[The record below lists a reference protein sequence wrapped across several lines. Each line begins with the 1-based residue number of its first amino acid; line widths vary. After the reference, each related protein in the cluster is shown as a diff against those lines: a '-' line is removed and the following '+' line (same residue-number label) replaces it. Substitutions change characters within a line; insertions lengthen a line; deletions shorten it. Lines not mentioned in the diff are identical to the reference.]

1 MHLWNDSSKG
11 GSSPQEIR
19 YAQLIRNPEQS
30 RVWNILG
37 VGSPLSASLDMG
49 MLGAWQGGDRH
60 PNIGPAVNLILRRW
74 LDILFEGN
82 CWFKRLW
89 MRRMDADFGCQGHW
103 AEEGGVR
110 WNCSREIVSPPHS
123 CHCVCALWTLW
134 SWIDSQLFAH
144 KELQRVWRKF
154 VKSWEVSDRGNI
166 FHLPLCEEMSARMD
180 KRSDKIEIF

>member
-11 GSSPQEIR
+11 GSSPQEVR

-30 RVWNILG
+30 RVRNILD

-74 LDILFEGN
+74 LDILFERN

-89 MRRMDADFGCQGHW
+89 MRRMDAIFGCQGYW
-103 AEEGGVR
+103 AEEGGAR

-123 CHCVCALWTLW
+123 CHCVCVLYELYEVGLIHNSLLTNY
-134 SWIDSQLFAH
+134 
-144 KELQRVWRKF
+144 KEPQRVWRKF

-166 FHLPLCEEMSARMD
+166 FLLLTQWGGVCPAG
-180 KRSDKIEIF
+180 